1 MLIRFVVSNFLSFNE
16 EREFNMLAGNFKN
29 HKHHI
34 YKAGKVEVLKAT
46 AMYGANGAGK
56 SNLVKAF
63 RFFQEIVEDG
73 KINQSVHDKK
83 FKLYKANANTPIS
96 FEIEFSIENKIYSYG
111 LSIDNLTV
119 VEEWLYESGITVDDK
134 LIFERK
140 LTEQGKISIEM
151 ANKYKK
157 TPKQKLFIELME
169 ENILKNN
176 ELFLGQTDSIKIDEI
191 SKARKWIENNLI
203 VIFPDSKFSGLI
215 EVITKSKSFNLL
227 VSELLKTFGTGVSE
241 LDVETIDFDK
251 FFGEEDEEL
260 KKSLMSTLASTESF
274 SFPSEQGF
282 VLITKENGK
291 NVVKKVISK
300 HYDNIGKNITFDLN
314 DESDGTQRLLDLIP
328 AFNLM
333 MESEITFIID
343 EIDRSLH
350 PALLKSLIKVIMA
363 NTSTKGQ
370 LIFTTHESNL
380 LDMNIFRQDEIWFAE
395 KDKKTGGTQIYSLS
409 EFKPRYDLDIQKGY
423 LNGRFGAIP
432 FLSHLEDLNWHTVNA

>member
-1 MLIRFVVSNFLSFNE
+1 
-16 EREFNMLAGNFKN
+16 MLAGNFKN

-46 AMYGANGAGK
+46 AIYGANGAGK

-63 RFFQEIVEDG
+63 RFFQEIVENG
-73 KINQSVHDKK
+73 KIDQSVNDKK

-119 VEEWLYESGITVDDK
+119 IEEWLYESGITVEDK

-176 ELFLGQTDSIKIDEI
+176 ELFLGQTESIKIDEI
-191 SKARKWIENNLI
+191 SKAREWIENNLI

>member
-73 KINQSVHDKK
+73 KINQSVNDKK